1 MGARTKMIFLLT
13 LLATCSQGTS
23 DFLFRVGQLKG
34 ADRPSLI
41 AVSSPFFFLTALL
54 LTLPS
59 GGPEMTRTVW
69 IFGLLSGVI
78 VLVAVSL
85 FVKSLEGG
93 DVTRSVMIYRL
104 SFVLT
109 VVLSV
114 LTLAEPMTGRKAA
127 GLLSAMGAVISL
139 TLLGRRGPLRGSL
152 VASGLAFLAMTLYGV
167 NQYLFKVGTL
177 RGASPPSFAL
187 AMSIFF
193 GSLGIPFALLRGGFH
208 FGDPPVLLWGGGA
221 GMCQALTVIS
231 ILLAFRLGGE
241 ASTVIPIVQMSFVVT
256 AVLATLIYREP
267 VTGGKLLA
275 LLLALLAV
283 GLLWRSG

>member
-1 MGARTKMIFLLT
+1 MMILLLT
-13 LLATCSQGTS
+13 LFAMCSQGTS
-23 DFLFRVGQLKG
+23 DFLFRVGQGKG

-41 AVSSPFFFLTALL
+41 AISSPFFFLTALL

-59 GGPEMTRTVW
+59 GGPEMTRTVT
-69 IFGLLSGVI
+69 GLGFLSGAL

-139 TLLGRRGPLRGSL
+139 TLLGQRGPMRGSL
-152 VASGLAFLAMTLYGV
+152 APAGLAFLAMTLYGV
-167 NQYLFKVGTL
+167 NQYLFKVATL
-177 RGASPPSFAL
+177 RGASPTSLAL
-187 AMSIFF
+187 AMSILF

-208 FGDPPVLLWGGGA
+208 FLERPVLLWGGGA
-221 GMCQALTVIS
+221 GMCQAFTVVS

-241 ASTVIPIVQMSFVVT
+241 ASAVVPIVQMSFVVT
-256 AVLATLIYREP
+256 AVLATLAYREP

-275 LLLALLAV
+275 LVLALLAV
-283 GLLWRSG
+283 GFLSRAG